1 MKLKFY
7 YFLTFFSINV
17 ISFSQSANFNLDKY
31 KQFLQSNQNLSYT
44 ELSSLY
50 DIGKFEGKIGNSSN
64 SALYLDSMEIKL
76 GLTKYEKELLSKYG
90 FVVTERLNE
99 IDYRYMFLKIWQKDL
114 PVFITTDAILH
125 ALHRSYD
132 NILKYVEV
140 NYLIPK
146 LTEFLNRLHSAIPQ
160 LESKYSIDS
169 VLYQAIKDV
178 DFYLT
183 VPRKLLDAS
192 SQPYFP
198 SCTTDINRFL
208 EFIQSGNY
216 AELPFLSKVRRKID
230 FSQFT
235 PRGHY
240 LDVRYP
246 QLVNYF
252 KAMIWLGR
260 MELYLTS
267 PVSQDLSP
275 KFEDVQR
282 QIIASRL
289 LIELVDLSNSWNLYD
304 EIENTIASFVGEQ
317 DSVTL
322 HQLKSVF
329 EDIQIQSPFDL
340 VDSSRVVAFQEY
352 LSKNSFAEQKIL
364 SQVLSNNPFNPNQ
377 IKPAAS
383 FLLFGQRLVIDS
395 YITGNVVFDKIVYD
409 NRRIE
414 RILPSTL
421 DILFALGNSA
431 AVQLLKPEIEKYNYS
446 SNLAALRYLIDNY
459 DDNFWNSS
467 LYNSWLNSIRS
478 LSPPID
484 RSKLPKFMQTG
495 AWWQQK
501 MNTQLASWAELRHD
515 NILYAKQSY
524 TGWITCSYP
533 YAYVE
538 PFPEFYNLLKNLSVS
553 FENKLSSL
561 PIDLTKAID
570 YWKFFGSLMDT
581 LHSISVKELSGIE
594 FTIEEKSF
602 LKKVLYEVPGCGTN
616 VNGWYTSLLFEVHNL
631 LEGSDKR
638 DYLVADFHTAPSDEF
653 GNIVGYVKHAGTGPI
668 NLMIVVT
675 DLPGVGQV
683 AFAGPVY
690 SYYEYTT
697 LNFKRLNDDE
707 WKSSYL
713 SKSARPDWVNIYLAD
728 ADGNSRGEGGKLIT
742 GVENKINNKIPT
754 EFITV
759 SNYPNPFN
767 PETTIH
773 FNIPVNY
780 SNNLVELSIYDIQG
794 RVIKKLLRESLPTGS
809 YYIKWN
815 GKNDLGISVAS
826 GVYIYNLS
834 VGDKLTSGKMNLIK

>member
-1 MKLKFY
+1 MRLKFY
-7 YFLTFFSINV
+7 CFLTFFSINV

-31 KQFLQSNQNLSYT
+31 KQFLQSTQNLSYT

-50 DIGKFEGKIGNSSN
+50 DIGKFEGKIGNPSN
-64 SALYLDSMEIKL
+64 SVLYLDSMEIKL

-140 NYLIPK
+140 NYLILK

-160 LESKYSIDS
+160 VESKYSTDS
-169 VLYQAIKDV
+169 VLYQSIKDV

-198 SCTTDINRFL
+198 SCTSDINRFL
-208 EFIQSGNY
+208 EYIQSGNY

-246 QLVNYF
+246 QLVKYF

-267 PVSQDLSP
+267 PVSEDLPP

-282 QIIASRL
+282 QIIASRV

-317 DSVTL
+317 DNVTL

-329 EDIQIQSPFDL
+329 EGIQIQSPFDL
-340 VDSSRVVAFQEY
+340 VDSSRVVAFQEF
-352 LSKNSFAEQKIL
+352 LSKHSFAEQKIL

-377 IKPAAS
+377 IKPASS
-383 FLLFGQRLVIDS
+383 FLLFGQRFVIDS

-446 SNLAALRYLIDNY
+446 SNLAALRYIIDSY
-459 DDNFWNSS
+459 DYNFWNSS

-570 YWKFFGSLMDT
+570 YWKFFGSVMDT
-581 LHSISVKELSGIE
+581 LHSISVKEITGIE
-594 FTIEEKSF
+594 FTLAETSF
-602 LKKVLYEVPGCGTN
+602 LKNVLYETDGCGKNVTGWYPKLLFDVPG
-616 VNGWYTSLLFEVHNL
+616 L
-631 LEGSDKR
+631 LEWSDKR

-713 SKSARPDWVNIYLAD
+713 SKSARPDWVNVYLAD

-742 GVENKINNKIPT
+742 GVENKINYEIPS

-794 RVIKKLLRESLPTGS
+794 RVIKKLVRESLPTGS

-826 GVYIYNLS
+826 GVYIYNLR